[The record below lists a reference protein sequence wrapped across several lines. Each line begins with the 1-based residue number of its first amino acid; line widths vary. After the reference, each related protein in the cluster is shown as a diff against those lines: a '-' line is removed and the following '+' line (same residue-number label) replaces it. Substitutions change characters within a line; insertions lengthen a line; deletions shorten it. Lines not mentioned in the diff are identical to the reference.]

1 MATLDKVKVLWK
13 DIEDY
18 YTEAEILDGIA
29 LAELRVDQNGF
40 CGNAELATAYMTC
53 HMMAISLR
61 DGEAGSVGAKKEG
74 DISVNFSPG
83 LNKDGFDQTSFGR
96 DFKQL
101 RSECYGAFSIGL
113 T

>member
-1 MATLDKVKVLWK
+1 MATLDIVKTVWK
-13 DIEDY
+13 DIEAY
-18 YTEAEILDGIA
+18 YIEQEILDAIA

-40 CGNAELATAYMTC
+40 CGNTELATAYLTC
-53 HMMAISLR
+53 HTLAISLR

-74 DISVNFSPG
+74 DISINFSPG
-83 LNKDGFDQTSFGR
+83 LNKDGYDQTSFGR

-101 RSECYGAFSIGL
+101 RNECYGAFSIGL